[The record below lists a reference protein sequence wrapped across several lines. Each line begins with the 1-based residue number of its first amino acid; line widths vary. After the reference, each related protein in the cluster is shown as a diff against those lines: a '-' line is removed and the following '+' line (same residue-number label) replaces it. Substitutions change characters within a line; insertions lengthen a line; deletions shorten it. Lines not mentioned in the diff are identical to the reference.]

1 MRLELKII
9 FLLVIQNTCV
19 CFSQEVTNINIVKEL
34 DKFEPV
40 ECSDFIIDFDYIT
53 LKTNDSILIDDNPN
67 VSIYNQFVII
77 RTSKNCFL
85 FDRFSGEFIR
95 EIGRYG
101 KGPKEFMSTR
111 GLINPN
117 TEKVYFLGWNS
128 NFLEYD
134 LNGEFIKSIK
144 IPNYKDD
151 FETPSFPTN
160 FTYYNHDL
168 VCYFSNLIGTE
179 KKLLQIFNNDGK
191 EIYTFSNS
199 NIFPKSR
206 FTLTTNESHFYH
218 YKSNLFFKENYNDT
232 IYRVGKE
239 GLISEIIL
247 YTGKYKKP
255 YESKWWAIAQEHNFE
270 FITPFDI
277 IETDSYVFF
286 KFYFKAK
293 RRFGVYEKEKKQ
305 LKITDFEEGIS
316 NDIDGF
322 IPFIPM
328 GISDKGE
335 LIGKIDAYIIK
346 QWFTDNPTKA
356 TNLPIQ
362 LQKLKSVKETDNPI
376 IVIANIK
383 K

>member
-1 MRLELKII
+1 M
-9 FLLVIQNTCV
+9 
-19 CFSQEVTNINIVKEL
+19 

-40 ECSDFIIDFDYIT
+40 KCSDFIIDFDYIT

-67 VSIYNQFVII
+67 ISIYNQFVII

-101 KGPKEFMSTR
+101 KGPAEFMSTR

-117 TEKVYFLGWNS
+117 TKKVYFLGWNS
-128 NFLEYD
+128 NFLEYNF
-134 LNGEFIKSIK
+134 NGEFIKSIK

-151 FETPSFPTN
+151 FETPSIPTN

-168 VCYFSNLIGTE
+168 VCYFSNTVGTE
-179 KKLLQIFNNDGK
+179 KKLLQIFNNDDK

-206 FTLTTNESHFYH
+206 LTVITGESHFYH
-218 YKSNLFFKENYNDT
+218 YERNLFFKENYNDT

-239 GLISEIIL
+239 GLIPEIIL
-247 YTGKYKKP
+247 YTEKYKKP
-255 YESKWWAIAQEHNFE
+255 YESKWWAIAQEQNSE

-293 RRFGVYEKEKKQ
+293 SRFGVYEKEKKQ
-305 LKITDFEEGIS
+305 SKITDFEEGIS

-356 TNLPIQ
+356 TTLPIQ